1 MKYTAIISF
10 LVVCTLAAVS
20 ANEDYEAAQIS
31 LGGPGRWGGFGY
43 APSSAQP
50 SKPTEDSRL
59 CTSSAQ
65 SSKPTENSWL
75 SSFCSTQ
82 TLFDG
87 HCPLDNRGTLA
98 LNLKPFKMM

>member
-43 APSSAQP
+43 APAQLNP
-50 SKPTEDSRL
+50 ANPPKTRGYAP
-59 CTSSAQ
+59 AQ
-65 SSKPTENSWL
+65 LNPANPPKT
-75 SSFCSTQ
+75 
-82 TLFDG
+82 
-87 HCPLDNRGTLA
+87 RG
-98 LNLKPFKMM
+98 